1 MTNQTKHFIELSSI
15 LALRLRCNEC
25 EAEISL
31 PLSKE
36 LRVKRLRVCPHC
48 EHAWTINGSTME
60 GAIEDAIG
68 ASKTV
73 ARLLNRDFPVGFSLM
88 LEIKADKP
96 EAEVGVKC

>member
-1 MTNQTKHFIELSSI
+1 
-15 LALRLRCNEC
+15 
-25 EAEISL
+25 
-31 PLSKE
+31 
-36 LRVKRLRVCPHC
+36 
-48 EHAWTINGSTME
+48 ME

-68 ASKTV
+68 AIKTV